1 MADNTYEKEVLP
13 EQEADNGLWID
24 KARKTAKELARRKGQ
39 VTIDDVRIKCPPP
52 PKADSR
58 VMGAVFRPKH
68 GWVLVGY
75 RKSDRKDCHGR
86 PVAIWSRGEAA

>member
-1 MADNTYEKEVLP
+1 
-13 EQEADNGLWID
+13 
-24 KARKTAKELARRKGQ
+24 
-39 VTIDDVRIKCPPP
+39 
-52 PKADSR
+52 
-58 VMGAVFRPKH
+58 MGAVFRPKH